1 MAWEIGWE
9 IDVYRSNIISGGPAL
24 CEQQEVPLGPS
35 AAPAPTPLPTA
46 RKGLIGTHWGY
57 NCCHSSIKWNKQTVI
72 HIHFRER
79 KKKKK
84 RKKRNLQ
91 GDERRSE
98 EVEEE
103 QSPPLITMNHSAPVA
118 SKTTAAISGNM
129 RGGFITL
136 KPLTGQKKKRKN
148 QPSNLSP
155 PQGDVAPSYRGL
167 FFSAGWIMSAMFLT
181 FTGERG
187 NSFFVWGVTA
197 HLYLCVYH
205 QHLFINDLTDMYF

>member
-1 MAWEIGWE
+1 MAWEIGWK

-79 KKKKK
+79 EKKK
-84 RKKRNLQ
+84 RKKRNLH

-118 SKTTAAISGNM
+118 SKTTAAISGNT

-136 KPLTGQKKKRKN
+136 KPLTGQKKKI
-148 QPSNLSP
+148 S
-155 PQGDVAPSYRGL
+155 
-167 FFSAGWIMSAMFLT
+167 
-181 FTGERG
+181 
-187 NSFFVWGVTA
+187 
-197 HLYLCVYH
+197 
-205 QHLFINDLTDMYF
+205 